1 VPGTDRRDGAIC
13 AGRPIEPRVVAL
25 APSAARSKY
34 GPFETLVT
42 ESAGREA
49 GAAFAR
55 EQVRNGGLI
64 GLESF
69 SFVMGWL
76 NSGKARGRDRD
87 SR

>member
-1 VPGTDRRDGAIC
+1 VPGTERRDGAIC
-13 AGRPIEPRVVAL
+13 AGRLIQPRVVAL

-42 ESAGREA
+42 EPGRSEA
-49 GAAFAR
+49 GAAFAC

-69 SFVMGWL
+69 SFVMGWF